1 MHGLVS
7 RGKSLGLLENLGV
20 WADLMGMAKKTH
32 TEILPAPIPD
42 QAVELRLQALAKQH
56 QRAGNVGIQILNMVG
71 GQAEDILNRLPEPVR
86 ARLGDSTERALRI
99 AMDAAHRSREV
110 VSESPGWLSRV
121 VTTAM
126 GAAGGMGGLPTA
138 LAELP
143 VTTTVLLRAIQDV
156 AVEHGF
162 DPEEPGVRF
171 DCIQVFAAAGPLDHD
186 DGSDLAFLS
195 TRVAVTGTTVQALI
209 ARVAPRL
216 ATVLGQ
222 KLAAQA
228 VPVLG
233 AAAGAATNYAYTSYY
248 QQMAHVHFGLRRL
261 AIDAGREHDVLL
273 EDFRAL
279 VELPDI
285 KRA

>member
-1 MHGLVS
+1 
-7 RGKSLGLLENLGV
+7 
-20 WADLMGMAKKTH
+20 MAARHK
-32 TEILPAPIPD
+32 
-42 QAVELRLQALAKQH
+42 
-56 QRAGNVGIQILNMVG
+56 RAGNAGIQLLNVIG
-71 GQAEDILNRLPEPVR
+71 GQAEGLLDRLPAPVQR
-86 ARLGDSTERALRI
+86 ELGERVDKALRL

-110 VSESPGWLSRV
+110 VGESPGWMSRAL
-121 VTTAM
+121 TTAM

-143 VTTTVLLRAIQDV
+143 VTVTVLLRAIQDV

-162 DPEEPGVRF
+162 DPDETGVQY

-186 DGSDLAFLS
+186 DGSDLAFLT
-195 TRVAVTGTTVQALI
+195 TRMAVTGTALQSLI
-209 ARVAPRL
+209 AKIAPRL

-222 KLAAQA
+222 KLAAQT
-228 VPVLG
+228 VPILG
-233 AAAGAATNYAYTSYY
+233 AAAGAATNYTYTSYY

-261 AIDAGREHDVLL
+261 AIEADKDHAALV

-279 VELPDI
+279 VELPPV